1 MTYNAKQGCSDRHNR
16 RTKRKSPE
24 KKSPTR
30 TRVSPKHPT
39 KPKNHNKIAELKAIR
54 GQHIKD
60 DIDYDADIDEPE
72 YKHREPQ
79 YRVVGYILE
88 NGNIIPK
95 NGRYVWSIEF
105 TDDFHSRR
113 GPFSICSSEWCSYY
127 LE

>member
-1 MTYNAKQGCSDRHNR
+1 MTCDSEHQYITPRQKR
-16 RTKRKSPE
+16 RTNKRRNPE

-30 TRVSPKHPT
+30 TRVSPKKHPT
-39 KPKNHNKIAELKAIR
+39 KPKNHNKIAELKAGR
-54 GQHIKD
+54 GQHIMD

-72 YKHREPQ
+72 YKHRDPQ

-113 GPFSICSSEWCSYY
+113 GPFSICSSE
-127 LE
+127 

>member
-1 MTYNAKQGCSDRHNR
+1 MTYNDKLGCTR
-16 RTKRKSPE
+16 RQERRDKRIRPE
-24 KKSPTR
+24 KKSPTC
-30 TRVSPKHPT
+30 TRVSPKQPT
-39 KPKNHNKIAELKAIR
+39 KPKNHEKIAKIKESR

-60 DIDYDADIDEPE
+60 DIDYAADIEEPE
-72 YKHREPQ
+72 YEHLEPQ

-113 GPFSICSSEWCSYY
+113 SPFSICSSE
-127 LE
+127 